1 MEKKVVSR
9 VHEALLQLKK
19 KDSQPNRKQGKRYEG
34 VITEEETQWTSEK
47 MLNFPS
53 IHGRTNE
60 NVMISFHSPCF
71 EKISKV

>member
-34 VITEEETQWTSEK
+34 VITEEETQ
-47 MLNFPS
+47 
-53 IHGRTNE
+53 
-60 NVMISFHSPCF
+60 
-71 EKISKV
+71 